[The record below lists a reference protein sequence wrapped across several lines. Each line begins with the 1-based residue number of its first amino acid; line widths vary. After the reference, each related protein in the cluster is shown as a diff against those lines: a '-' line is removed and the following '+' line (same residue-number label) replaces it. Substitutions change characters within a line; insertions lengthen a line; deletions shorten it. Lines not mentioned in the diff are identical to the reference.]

1 MTLDGP
7 FCGGFGNLKCPRK
20 DQFCIDN
27 PKDSCDPGNGGA
39 DCGGT
44 CVVVGGG
51 TSA

>member
-7 FCGGFGNLKCPRK
+7 FCGGFGNLNCPRK

-27 PKDSCDPGNGGA
+27 PEDSCDPFGGGA

-44 CVVVGGG
+44 CVVIGGG